1 MKRIRF
7 MLLAGTAL
15 LLAISASSS
24 DPLPPETMYAVRR
37 MLRVAQKPLPHVL
50 TLDYEVIELD
60 YSLPEVF
67 FGMIQLK
74 GDWPV
79 ERRKAALDA
88 YLAVMADTDFT
99 DATNDDRDL
108 PFKATAQCAEMNYT
122 NALPYMRRLVLNRTL
137 TRLRRRNEIRKLI
150 EFSPVDDETTATI
163 ETIFTNRV
171 DFTWEDR
178 EKCFDYYAPKV
189 VAASQSNLVSQSVCD
204 RAASVFTNNATEW
217 QLFGEYD
224 YFWASYYSG
233 YAMSSNRLQFVNSAL
248 ANTNITQNSDWRL
261 LKEGLIAVTNELL
274 SSGQPLIQLTIG
286 VGVN

>member
-1 MKRIRF
+1 MKRNRAMFIAGAA
-7 MLLAGTAL
+7 MLFAVA
-15 LLAISASSS
+15 AFSSN
-24 DPLPPETMYAVRR
+24 PLPEDTMYAVRR
-37 MLRVAQKPLPHVL
+37 MLRVAQKPFQDNL

-67 FGMIQLK
+67 FGMIRLK

-99 DATNDDRDL
+99 DQTDDDRDL

-137 TRLRRRNEIRKLI
+137 SKWRRRNEMAKLI
-150 EFSPVDDETTATI
+150 EFSPVNDETTATI

-178 EKCFDYYAPKV
+178 EKCFDYASKV

-217 QLFGEYD
+217 QLSGEYD

-248 ANTNITQNSDWRL
+248 LNTNIIQNTDWRL
-261 LKEGLIAVTNELL
+261 LKEGLIAVTNELH
-274 SSGQPLIQLTIG
+274 SSGQPLIQLNIDFG
-286 VGVN
+286 GN

>member
-1 MKRIRF
+1 MKRVRTMFI
-7 MLLAGTAL
+7 AGAAL
-15 LLAISASSS
+15 LFAATAFSSN
-24 DPLPPETMYAVRR
+24 PLPEDTMYAVRR

-67 FGMIQLK
+67 FGMIRLN
-74 GDWPV
+74 GDWPI

-99 DATNDDRDL
+99 DQTNDDRDL
-108 PFKATAQCAEMNYT
+108 PFKATAQCVSMNYT

-137 TRLRRRNEIRKLI
+137 TKWRRLDEIGRLI
-150 EFSPVDDETTATI
+150 RFSPVNDETTATI

-171 DFTWEDR
+171 DFTWKDR
-178 EKCFDYYAPKV
+178 EKCFDYASKV
-189 VAASQSNLVSQSVCD
+189 VAANQSNLVSQSVCD
-204 RAASVFTNNATEW
+204 RAAGVFTNDVTEW

-224 YFWASYYSG
+224 YFWERYYTG
-233 YAMSSNRLQFVNSAL
+233 YAMSSNRLEFVKSAL
-248 ANTNITQNSDWRL
+248 LNTNITQNTDWRL

-274 SSGQPLIQLTIG
+274 SSGRPLIQLDIS
-286 VGVN
+286 VGGN